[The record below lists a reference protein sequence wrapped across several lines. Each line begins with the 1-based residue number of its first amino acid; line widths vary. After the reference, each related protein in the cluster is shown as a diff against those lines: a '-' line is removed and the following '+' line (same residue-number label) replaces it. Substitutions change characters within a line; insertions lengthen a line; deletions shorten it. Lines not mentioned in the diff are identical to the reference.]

1 MSSILNIIE
10 NFNKE
15 MAIDLIIAIVIM
27 AVLDIFSPLFSLI
40 IIKIFNIKRNSNEI
54 RNSAFYTPIKIFFKL
69 TGIYLAILFLK
80 PTFNFT
86 ESFIN
91 IVTKIYKIAVIITLA
106 NSFANS
112 ITKKSRFVKTI
123 EEKSTKDFNDNSVKM
138 LVRFIKVII
147 YIIATFIVFLELDY
161 DLSGLITGLGLGS
174 VVLTLAAQDTIKNL
188 LRWNYNFYG

>member
-1 MSSILNIIE
+1 MKTNKITNKFTSVLVALILFLASIVGFLSILN
-10 NFNKE
+10 FN
-15 MAIDLIIAIVIM
+15 LN
-27 AVLDIFSPLFSLI
+27 L
-40 IIKIFNIKRNSNEI
+40 NE
-54 RNSAFYTPIKIFFKL
+54 
-69 TGIYLAILFLK
+69 
-80 PTFNFT
+80 
-86 ESFIN
+86 FIN
-91 IVTKIYKIAVIITLA
+91 IVTKIYRIVVIITLA

-138 LVRFIKVII
+138 LVRLIKIII

-188 LRWNYNFYG
+188 LRRNCNFYG

>member
-1 MSSILNIIE
+1 MNSILNIIE
-10 NFNKE
+10 SLNKE
-15 MAIDLIIAIVIM
+15 RVIDLIIAIVII
-27 AVLDIFSPLFSLI
+27 AVLDILSPLFSYI
-40 IIKIFNIKRNSNEI
+40 IIKIFNLKKNTEQIKNG
-54 RNSAFYTPIKIFFKL
+54 AFYTPLKVFFRI
-69 TGIYLAILFLK
+69 TGIYIAILFLK

-86 ESFIN
+86 DEFIN
-91 IVTKIYKIAVIITLA
+91 IVTKIYRIVVIITLA

-138 LVRFIKVII
+138 LVRLIKIII

-188 LRWNYNFYG
+188 LRRNCNFYG

>member
-1 MSSILNIIE
+1 MNSILNIIE
-10 NFNKE
+10 SLNKE
-15 MAIDLIIAIVIM
+15 RAIDLIIAIVII
-27 AVLDIFSPLFSLI
+27 AVLDILSPLFSYI
-40 IIKIFNIKRNSNEI
+40 IIKVFNLKKNTEQIKNG
-54 RNSAFYTPIKIFFKL
+54 AFYTPLKVFFRI
-69 TGIYLAILFLK
+69 TGIYIAILFLK

-86 ESFIN
+86 DKFIN
-91 IVTKIYKIAVIITLA
+91 IVTKIYRIVVIITLA

-188 LRWNYNFYG
+188 LRRNCNFYG